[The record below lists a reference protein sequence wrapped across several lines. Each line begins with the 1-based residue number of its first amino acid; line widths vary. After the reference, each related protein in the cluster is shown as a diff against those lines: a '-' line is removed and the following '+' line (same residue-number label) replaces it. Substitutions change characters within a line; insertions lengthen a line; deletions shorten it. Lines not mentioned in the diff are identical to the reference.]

1 MSDEQHLNPNAS
13 PDGLDNPAS
22 GVRRMNKLPLIAAGG
37 LAFVV
42 IVTLVFAAQQRA
54 NKGQNQEEAQTE
66 TVQARSTQAGA
77 NALLQGYELDGTI
90 PPAGRV
96 NSNPEPETE
105 EQAAETSQ
113 PPAAPPSA
121 PRTASTSAAPPAFAP
136 ELSEAEQER
145 QKRARQFREDLFY
158 DAVVSNTTVQVRDS
172 NTQRQADGG
181 LPAGALG
188 AAGRAE
194 EQNRRLSENMRLAS
208 SFMNGGGGNGS
219 ANLPFFSGTGGSG
232 AESDPNL
239 RARKDEFQQTI
250 RTYGYST
257 EFRQPQLT
265 PFELRVGSVIP
276 AVMIGG
282 INSDLPGEIIAQVS
296 QNVRDT
302 RTGQH
307 ILIPQ
312 GSRLIGTYD
321 SHIAMGQRRV
331 MVGWH
336 RVQFPDGSTMELG
349 NMGGTD
355 PAGYAGFTD
364 KVNNHY
370 WRIFG
375 NATLLSII
383 GAGAQL
389 SQPDSNNNSNSTDA
403 REELAAELG
412 RQWGQVGQEMTKRNM
427 NIQPTLEIRPGYQFN
442 VMVNKDLILE
452 PYAELP
458 TGR

>member
-66 TVQARSTQAGA
+66 TVQARSTQSGA

-158 DAVVSNTTVQVRDS
+158 DAVVSNTAVQIRDGNS
-172 NTQRQADGG
+172 SGQSGG
-181 LPAGALG
+181 GRPAGALG
-188 AAGRAE
+188 SEGMNSERE
-194 EQNRRLSENMRLAS
+194 RRLAENMRLAGMS
-208 SFMNGGGGNGS
+208 GGGTGGAS
-219 ANLPFFSGTGGSG
+219 LPFFGGTGSG
-232 AESDPNL
+232 DEGDPNL
-239 RARKDEFQQTI
+239 RARKDEFQQTT

>member
-1 MSDEQHLNPNAS
+1 MSVEQHLNPNAS

-42 IVTLVFAAQQRA
+42 IITLVFAAQQRA
-54 NKGQNQEEAQTE
+54 NKGQDKEEAKVE

-77 NALLQGYELDGTI
+77 NALLQGYDIDGTI
-90 PPAGRV
+90 PPAGPSPTRSAPASTST
-96 NSNPEPETE
+96 NEAANTE
-105 EQAAETSQ
+105 SPAENT
-113 PPAAPPSA
+113 PPAAPPRSA
-121 PRTASTSAAPPAFAP
+121 TPPYRST
-136 ELSEAEQER
+136 ELSEAEQQR
-145 QKRARQFREDLFY
+145 LKRALQFREDLFY
-158 DAVVSNTTVQVRDS
+158 DAVVSNTAVQIRDS
-172 NTQRQADGG
+172 GQLSQSTGN

-188 AAGRAE
+188 AAGRASE
-194 EQNRRLSENMRLAS
+194 KDRRLSENMRLAG
-208 SFMNGGGGNGS
+208 SFMNGGGNDAAS
-219 ANLPFFSGTGGSG
+219 LPFFGGTGGG
-232 AESDPNL
+232 GDSDPNL
-239 RARKDEFQQTI
+239 RARKDEFQQTM

-296 QNVRDT
+296 QSVRDT

-307 ILIPQ
+307 TLIPQ

-389 SQPDSNNNSNSTDA
+389 SQPDSNNNNSNSTNA

-452 PYAELP
+452 PYTELP

>member
-42 IVTLVFAAQQRA
+42 IVTLIFAAQQRA
-54 NKGQNQEEAQTE
+54 NKVQSKEAAKAE
-66 TVQARSTQAGA
+66 TIETRPSKAGA
-77 NALLQGYELDGTI
+77 NALLQEYERDGI
-90 PPAGRV
+90 ILP
-96 NSNPEPETE
+96 
-105 EQAAETSQ
+105 
-113 PPAAPPSA
+113 
-121 PRTASTSAAPPAFAP
+121 APPAPSPAP
-136 ELSEAEQER
+136 DHFDEMSDIEESRSTAPPGAAPRSTTGAPPRRDHELSEEER
-145 QKRARQFREDLFY
+145 RRLQRARQFREDLFY
-158 DAVVSNTTVQVRDS
+158 DAVVSNTAVQIR
-172 NTQRQADGG
+172 DGG
-181 LPAGALG
+181 QSQGQGGAARPAGALG
-188 AAGRAE
+188 SEGMAAERE
-194 EQNRRLSENMRLAS
+194 RRIAENMRLAG
-208 SFMNGGGGNGS
+208 MAWRGGTGGG
-219 ANLPFFSGTGGSG
+219 ANLPFFEGIGGDD
-232 AESDPNL
+232 ADPNL
-239 RARKDEFQQTI
+239 RARKDEFQQTT
-250 RTYGYST
+250 RTYGYSS
-257 EFRQPQLT
+257 EFRRPQLT
-265 PFELRVGSVIP
+265 PYELRVGTLIP

-321 SHIAMGQRRV
+321 SHVAMGQRRV
-331 MVGWH
+331 MVAWH

-355 PAGYAGFTD
+355 PAGYAGLKD
-364 KVNNHY
+364 RVNNHY

-389 SQPDSNNNSNSTDA
+389 SQPDSSNNSNSTNA

-412 RQWGQVGQEMTKRNM
+412 RQWGQVGQQIIRRNM
-427 NIQPTLEIRPGYQFN
+427 DIQPTLEIRPGYQFN

-452 PYAELP
+452 PYVEWP

>member
-42 IVTLVFAAQQRA
+42 IVTLVFAAHQRA
-54 NKGQNQEEAQTE
+54 NKGQSQESAQAE

-90 PPAGRV
+90 PPAGPAPSRAAPAPV
-96 NSNPEPETE
+96 PADEEPDAERS
-105 EQAAETSQ
+105 AAAA
-113 PPAAPPSA
+113 PPAAPPRSA
-121 PRTASTSAAPPAFAP
+121 TGGPPARAP
-136 ELSEAEQER
+136 ELSEEEQR
-145 QKRARQFREDLFY
+145 RLQRARQFREDLFY
-158 DAVVSNTTVQVRDS
+158 DAVVSNTAVQIRDGDQS
-172 NTQRQADGG
+172 QGQGG
-181 LPAGALG
+181 AARPAGALG
-188 AAGRAE
+188 SEGMAAERE
-194 EQNRRLSENMRLAS
+194 RRIAENMRLAG
-208 SFMNGGGGNGS
+208 MAGGGGTGGG
-219 ANLPFFSGTGGSG
+219 ANLPFFEGMGGDD
-232 AESDPNL
+232 ADPNL
-239 RARKDEFQQTI
+239 RARKDEFQQTT
-250 RTYGYST
+250 RTYGYSS
-257 EFRQPQLT
+257 EFRRPQLT
-265 PFELRVGSVIP
+265 PYELRVGTVIP

-302 RTGQH
+302 RSGQH

-321 SHIAMGQRRV
+321 SHVAMGQRRV

-355 PAGYAGFTD
+355 PAGYAGFND

-389 SQPDSNNNSNSTDA
+389 SQPDSGNNSNSTNA

-412 RQWGQVGQEMTKRNM
+412 RQWGQVGQQMIRRNM